1 MGPIVLKL
9 EKQKECFEISTDHMR
24 GRPLRICRRRAA
36 MTCNGHSNFQTI
48 HRICV
53 LHLSNSHH
61 TLTLD
66 QMVFNYQI
74 SISQIN
80 IPYFVLGIQTLDSD
94 TFPHTVDS
102 YDSGQNEQDFC
113 LF

>member
-1 MGPIVLKL
+1 MEPIVLKL
-9 EKQKECFEISTDHMR
+9 EKQKECFEISTDHMK

-48 HRICV
+48 HRISV

-61 TLTLD
+61 MLTLD

-74 SISQIN
+74 YIS
-80 IPYFVLGIQTLDSD
+80 
-94 TFPHTVDS
+94 
-102 YDSGQNEQDFC
+102 
-113 LF
+113 